1 MSVNGVSSAP
11 APLKYGVPQGSV
23 LGPVLFLLYSQPI
36 SEIVSHHS
44 LSHHSYSDDN
54 QLYKSDDISRLP
66 SIIRSSQLCIS
77 DIKAWMTNN
86 KLQLNNDKTEMIL
99 ISPKKFLNSNST
111 PQSVSLEGCEI
122 SLSTAVRN
130 LGVTLDQTLSFDQHI
145 SSVCQT
151 CYLELRR
158 ISSIRHYLSEDAT
171 KTLIC
176 SFVLSRLD
184 YCNSL
189 LAGCPKHLLSRLQK
203 VQNNAARLIFR
214 TSRSAHVTPLLDS
227 LHWLP
232 VEQRIQYKLSLLC
245 FKVLD
250 DLSPSYISDLLQLYT
265 PSRQL
270 RSSADTRMFRIPFF
284 RTKSNGQRSFSYQA
298 PANWNQ
304 LPLSVRYSDS
314 LISFKSSLKTH
325 LFRS

>member
-1 MSVNGVSSAP
+1 
-11 APLKYGVPQGSV
+11 
-23 LGPVLFLLYSQPI
+23 
-36 SEIVSHHS
+36 
-44 LSHHSYSDDN
+44 
-54 QLYKSDDISRLP
+54 
-66 SIIRSSQLCIS
+66 
-77 DIKAWMTNN
+77 
-86 KLQLNNDKTEMIL
+86 MIL
-99 ISPKKFLNSNST
+99 ISPKKFLHSDSI
-111 PQSVSLEGCEI
+111 PQSVSLEGCDI
-122 SLSTAVRN
+122 SLSSAVRN
-130 LGVTLDQTLSFDQHI
+130 LGVILDQTLSFNQHI
-145 SSVCQT
+145 SSVCRT

-232 VEQRIQYKLSLLC
+232 VDKRIHYKLSLLC
-245 FKVLD
+245 FKVLE
-250 DLSPSYISDLLQLYT
+250 DLIPSYISDLLQLYT

-270 RSSADTRMFRIPFF
+270 RSSADTRLFRIPSF
-284 RTKSNGQRSFSYQA
+284 RTKSKGQRSFSYQA
-298 PANWNQ
+298 PVNWNQ
-304 LPLSVRYSDS
+304 LPLSVRHSDS
-314 LISFKSSLKTH
+314 LVSFKSSLKTH
-325 LFRS
+325 LFRA